1 MNTSEVSRVNWR
13 VDDFCRAYGLG
24 RTMVYQ
30 LMNTGKL
37 GFIKVGKRT
46 LIPVSEAQAWQDQ
59 RLEEGSKLDSR
70 YGRKASLDSLS
81 RKVSQLSSTT

>member
-1 MNTSEVSRVNWR
+1 MQTSEIQRVNWR

-24 RTMVYQ
+24 RTMVYD

-59 RLEEGSKLDSR
+59 KLAEDSKLDLQDW
-70 YGRKASLDSLS
+70 RKPSP
-81 RKVSQLSSTT
+81 KI